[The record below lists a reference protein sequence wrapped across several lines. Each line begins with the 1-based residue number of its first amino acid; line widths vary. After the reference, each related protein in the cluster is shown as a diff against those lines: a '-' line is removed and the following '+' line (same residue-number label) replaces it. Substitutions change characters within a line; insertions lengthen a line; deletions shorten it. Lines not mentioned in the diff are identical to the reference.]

1 MNRSLRTWFFA
12 ALWSLLFASVV
23 WAGPHDLAVIRP
35 GGPTADATA
44 QSQVGKLIKQIAA
57 VAGWPVEAAN
67 AQYCNTTESGY
78 NYIKKSKPGFALIT
92 PGFYLKYRD
101 ELKLRPLNKIVLNE
115 GAQVQYY
122 VIVKKG
128 TAATL
133 ADLKGKTLV
142 GAHLAEP
149 EYVERIVLGKQL
161 KFGKDITVQTM
172 SGLAALRKLN
182 NGEVGA
188 VLVDSKEY
196 KSLGVLPFAAQL
208 ATLYTSPAI
217 PNTGIV
223 AVGNNATAAD
233 WAALQK
239 GTTNFCQN
247 PAGLPICQLMEIT
260 GFAPVEES
268 VYNGIFQQYRP

>member
-1 MNRSLRTWFFA
+1 MTRDKLGWLSATLLVLSLTTA
-12 ALWSLLFASVV
+12 A

-35 GGPTADATA
+35 GGPMADATA
-44 QSQVGKLIKQIAA
+44 QTQVGRLIKQIAA
-57 VAGWPVEAAN
+57 VADWAVEAAN
-67 AQYCNTTESGY
+67 AQYCNTTDAGY
-78 NYIKKSKPGFALIT
+78 AYIKKAKPGFALIT

-115 GAQVQYY
+115 GAQIQYY

-133 ADLKGKTLV
+133 AELKGKILA

-149 EYVERIVLGKQL
+149 EYVEKIVLGKQL
-161 KFGKDITVQTM
+161 KFGKDVTAQPM
-172 SGLAALRKLN
+172 SGLSALRKLN
-182 NGEVGA
+182 LGEVGA

-196 KSLGVLPFAAQL
+196 KSLGALPFASQL
-208 ATLYTSPAI
+208 ATIYTSPAI

-223 AVGNNATAAD
+223 AVGANATAAD

-247 PAGLPICQLMEIT
+247 PAGLPICQLMEIG
-260 GFAPVEES
+260 GFAPVDES
-268 VYNGIFQQYRP
+268 AYAGLFQQWRK